1 VDVDQVPFGAGDV
14 LWVESVEYPPSI
26 LGVSGYEFWVTRP
39 PIPAPSAGYWLVD
52 GWELAAGTQEL
63 VRLRTVC
70 VPGSTPRAGWRRRPL
85 APYRDAAEGW
95 TQPTQVLPI
104 ITVGEVRRGVVGGD
118 RRPLMTRLAAQRTA
132 PVGSNRSAGG
142 RHAARRSREGR
153 LW

>member
-1 VDVDQVPFGAGDV
+1 MFEERAPFDAGEV
-14 LWVESVEYPPSI
+14 LWVESAEYPPSV
-26 LGVSGYEFWVTRP
+26 GDGPGYELWVIEGVLR
-39 PIPAPSAGYWLVD
+39 APSAGLWLVT

-95 TQPTQVLPI
+95 AQPTQVLPI
-104 ITVGEVRRGVVGGD
+104 ITGGEVRRGVVGGD

-132 PVGSNRSAGG
+132 PVAGFRSGGG
-142 RHAARRSREGR
+142 RHAARRTRESR

>member
-1 VDVDQVPFGAGDV
+1 MVERVPFGAGDV
-14 LWVESVEYPPSI
+14 LWVESAEYPPSV
-26 LGVSGYEFWVTRP
+26 GSMPGYELWVTGS
-39 PIPAPSAGYWLVD
+39 PIAAPSPGFWLVS

-70 VPGSTPRAGWRRRPL
+70 VPASTPRAHWRRRPL

-104 ITVGEVRRGVVGGD
+104 VTRGEWMRRDVVGGD
-118 RRPLMTRLAAQRTA
+118 RRPLMTRLAAQHTA
-132 PVGSNRSAGG
+132 PVAGRSAGG
-142 RHAARRSREGR
+142 RHAARPSRGSR